1 MSGGSRPV
9 RILVTGADGFVGG
22 RLTRRLV
29 RDGHAVTAA
38 IRRGTTPVLGSVEV
52 REFDLGDAASVRAIA
67 VGDFEAVVHLA
78 AVASGSDARRDPGAA
93 WEVNAAGTARLCEAL
108 GAGTGHQPLLLL
120 VSTAEVYG
128 AQEGTRPR
136 TEADPAVP
144 CSPYAASKLGAEIA
158 AQEVGRRTGLR
169 VIIARPFP
177 HTGAGQGQQFVATAF
192 ARRIRDAQRSGQRE
206 VGVGNLDPVRDIL
219 HVDDVVDAYVGL
231 LERGR
236 PGRCYNVASGSGV
249 SVREVFERLRRLM
262 IADVTAVV
270 DPALVRTADIAHLVG
285 DATRLRTDTGWH
297 PRRTLD
303 EALDE
308 VARAQAH

>member
-1 MSGGSRPV
+1 
-9 RILVTGADGFVGG
+9 
-22 RLTRRLV
+22 
-29 RDGHAVTAA
+29 
-38 IRRGTTPVLGSVEV
+38 
-52 REFDLGDAASVRAIA
+52 
-67 VGDFEAVVHLA
+67 
-78 AVASGSDARRDPGAA
+78 
-93 WEVNAAGTARLCEAL
+93 
-108 GAGTGHQPLLLL
+108 
-120 VSTAEVYG
+120 
-128 AQEGTRPR
+128 
-136 TEADPAVP
+136 
-144 CSPYAASKLGAEIA
+144 
-158 AQEVGRRTGLR
+158 
-169 VIIARPFP
+169 
-177 HTGAGQGQQFVATAF
+177 
-192 ARRIRDAQRSGQRE
+192 
-206 VGVGNLDPVRDIL
+206 